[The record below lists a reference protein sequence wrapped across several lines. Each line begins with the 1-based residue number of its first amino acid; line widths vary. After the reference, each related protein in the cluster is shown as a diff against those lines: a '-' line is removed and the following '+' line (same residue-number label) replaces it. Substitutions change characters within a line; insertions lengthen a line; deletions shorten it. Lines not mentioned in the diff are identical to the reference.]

1 MNPSHH
7 LDRSRRYLD
16 FVPGNIAAG
25 DFARGAKALARSVSH
40 AVTAAAAHWHHGH
53 HSRRRLTTVLT
64 DLVFSDRIA
73 YAHLSTF
80 RDVYRLLDQVAD
92 ATPQRARQAVGRM
105 RRRVSRLIAA
115 IARAIAG
122 EPYVPTLEQFLAD
135 PTLLPDP
142 DPSPQVTTIGELKD
156 ALGEYVDTRYRSHP
170 IDCHGCGTGRYHR
183 TPYLSA

>member
-7 LDRSRRYLD
+7 LDRSRHYLD

-25 DFARGAKALARSVSH
+25 DHARGAQALARSASH
-40 AVTAAAAHWHHGH
+40 AVTAAAVHWHHGH

-115 IARAIAG
+115 IAAAIG
-122 EPYVPTLEQFLAD
+122 SEPCVPTLEQILAD

-142 DPSPQVTTIGELKD
+142 DPSPQATTIGELKD
-156 ALGEYVDTRYRSHP
+156 ALGEYVDTQYRSHP
-170 IDCHGCGTGRYHR
+170 IDCHGCRINYHGPIPAR
-183 TPYLSA
+183 AV